1 MTYDQFQKKYL
12 GVAVDYDGVAG
23 VQCVDLVDQYLKDVF
38 GITGV
43 YCNGARELF
52 TKFNSYP
59 ALVKNFN
66 KIADSRDFVVK
77 KGDILIWNGGTW
89 GHCGLGTGKGNID
102 WFESLEENTFGRHEP
117 TQLVKHYFNS
127 TSGADY
133 VNPFLGV
140 LRPKDQDKVNGT
152 TTRVLDKTG
161 FKKGD
166 KTNGVLAVKELILQA
181 YKKGIIKTKV
191 LEDNGFGEGTENAV
205 NELLKKWG
213 YKQNGIAGEN
223 FIKKLA
229 SVVK

>member
-43 YCNGARELF
+43 YCSGARELF

-59 ALVKNFN
+59 ALVKNFT
-66 KIADSRDFVVK
+66 KIADSKSFVVK
-77 KGDILIWNGGTW
+77 KGDILIWDGGTW
-89 GHCGLGTGKGNID
+89 GHCGLGTGKGNVD
-102 WFESLEENTFGRHEP
+102 WFESLEENTYGKHEP
-117 TQLVKHYFNS
+117 TQLVKHYFNGK
-127 TSGADY
+127 SGADY

-140 LRPKDQDKVNGT
+140 LRPKDQDLILGT
-152 TTRVLDKTG
+152 PTLDKTG

-166 KTNGVLAVKELILQA
+166 KTNGVLATKELLIQA
-181 YKKGIIKTKV
+181 YKKKLISTKV
-191 LEDNGFGEGTENAV
+191 LEDNGFGEGTEKAV

-213 YKQNGIAGEN
+213 YKQNGIAGAN

-229 SVVK
+229 AAVK

>member
-12 GVAVDYDGVAG
+12 GVAVDYDKVAG

-52 TKFNSYP
+52 TKFNTYP

-66 KIADSRDFVVK
+66 KIADSKEFVVK
-77 KGDILIWNGGTW
+77 KGDILIWDGGTW
-89 GHCGLGTGKGNID
+89 GHCGLGTGKGNVD
-102 WFESLEENTFGRHEP
+102 WFESLEENTYGKHEP
-117 TQLVKHYFNS
+117 TQLVKHYFNGK
-127 TSGADY
+127 SGPDY

-140 LRPKDQDKVNGT
+140 LRPKDQDLILGIT
-152 TTRVLDKTG
+152 ALDTTG
-161 FKKGD
+161 FKKGN
-166 KTNGVLAVKELILQA
+166 KTNGVLAMKELLIQA
-181 YKKGIIKTKV
+181 YKKKLVSSKV
-191 LEDNGFGEGTENAV
+191 LEDNGFGEGTEKVV

-213 YKQNGIAGEN
+213 YKQNGIAGTN

-229 SVVK
+229 AAVK